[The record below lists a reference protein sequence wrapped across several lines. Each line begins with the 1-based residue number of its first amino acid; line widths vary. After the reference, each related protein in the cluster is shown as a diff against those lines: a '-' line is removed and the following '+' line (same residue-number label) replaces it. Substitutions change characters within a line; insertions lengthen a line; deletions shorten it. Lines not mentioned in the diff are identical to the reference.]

1 LEGNAKG
8 VDDVDIADARRLMTE
23 LKGDYDEVWKSVFAH
38 LFPGRELTAKYAFDD
53 LWESIH
59 GID

>member
-1 LEGNAKG
+1 M
-8 VDDVDIADARRLMTE
+8 DDVDIADARRLMTE